1 MQIGTTESCR
11 RSKGVNLVKNKQGRG
26 EEGQT
31 GDELEETATTHSV
44 FVIGAVVCELGTGP
58 FNLSKQKQ
66 AVVFVFYCLVF
77 LLPLNVLQQL
87 LLSETRNVLA
97 FKEKCRPFDS
107 EKNILFKIC
116 SLSVESKA

>member
-1 MQIGTTESCR
+1 M
-11 RSKGVNLVKNKQGRG
+11 VKNKQGRG

-31 GDELEETATTHSV
+31 GDELEETAMTHSV
-44 FVIGAVVCELGTGP
+44 FVIGAIVCELGTGP

-87 LLSETRNVLA
+87 LTVGNQKRLGLQR
-97 FKEKCRPFDS
+97 KK
-107 EKNILFKIC
+107 
-116 SLSVESKA
+116 

>member
-1 MQIGTTESCR
+1 M
-11 RSKGVNLVKNKQGRG
+11 VKNKRGRG

-31 GDELEETATTHSV
+31 GDELEETAMTHSV
-44 FVIGAVVCELGTGP
+44 FVIRAVVCELGMGP

-87 LLSETRNVLA
+87 LTVGNQKRLGLQR
-97 FKEKCRPFDS
+97 KK
-107 EKNILFKIC
+107 
-116 SLSVESKA
+116 